1 MTTRVTSDQILFW
14 QKNRV
19 MANDSG
25 GHLPIARYQ
34 PQGLSLIRYFSNYSW
49 KRWISTSND
58 FGVCDDNGIPVEA
71 EGVQ

>member
-34 PQGLSLIRYFSNYSW
+34 PQGLSPARYFTDYFW
-49 KRWISTSND
+49 KRCLND
-58 FGVCDDNGIPVEA
+58 GIPVEA